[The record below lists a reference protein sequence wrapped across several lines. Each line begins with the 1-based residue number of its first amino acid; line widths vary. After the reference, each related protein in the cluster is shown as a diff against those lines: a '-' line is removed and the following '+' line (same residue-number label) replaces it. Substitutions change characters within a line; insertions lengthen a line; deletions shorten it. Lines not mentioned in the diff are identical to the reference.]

1 MRALKIAA
9 LLLAVLLAAPP
20 LWPQQK
26 YTYSATTNVV
36 IVNVSVTD
44 RNGKPIDN
52 LKKEDFEIYEDGKL
66 QKLQAVDFQRLN
78 ATTLPPPTQ
87 IASQPA
93 APKGYNPDA
102 EKASLQASML
112 SKYQDRRLIVMLFD
126 FSSMQPAEQIR
137 AKQAAIAFL
146 TNQMTASDTV
156 SIMIFGNTLQTVQ
169 DFTSDRD
176 LLIATVNKFRVGDSS
191 ENAAFADEG
200 ADSQDVSGQFVADE
214 TEFNIF
220 NADLKLAALED
231 AARTLGQYPEKKALI
246 YISSGIQK
254 NGVDNQSQLR
264 ATVNTAVRAN
274 VAFYPIDAR
283 GLSALVP
290 GGDATST
297 GAGFGS
303 ELYSGSAQRSLRE
316 NFINQQETLSTLALD
331 TGGKALLDSN
341 DLTDGMRQV
350 QKDFSSYYV
359 LSYVSSNP
367 ALDGRYRRIQVKL
380 SPSLAN
386 LHAKLD
392 YRQGYYGP
400 TTFAHMR
407 DEDKEAQLSQA
418 LLSDNP
424 VTDLPIAVEVDY
436 FRLAKDK
443 YFAPISV
450 KIPGSA
456 LAFHSKGA
464 KQGTELD
471 FIAEVF
477 DARGRSAATVRDTI
491 PLKVDTGAAG
501 QIVRKSIQYD
511 TGVTLTPGK
520 YKLRVVA
527 RENGE
532 GKIGTFETP
541 FTIPDLASGK
551 ALRVSS
557 VVLSNQRQ
565 PVADQVAG
573 VKNSKKLLAEN
584 PLIENGQKLM
594 PNVTKVFRPG
604 QTMLAYVE
612 VYDPTIPDSLPE
624 NFRRADIEA
633 TLAFYRG
640 KKKVFESPSV
650 RANRLLESREGTLP
664 VWLQVP
670 VSSLPPG
677 RYDCQLNLID
687 EFGSKFAF
695 PRASVAVLPPET
707 APPSSTPPA
716 TPAKPSGGKQIFDN
730 DPNGPTATISNE
742 T

>member
-1 MRALKIAA
+1 MKATALLTAA
-9 LLLAVLLAAPP
+9 LLAAQPM
-20 LWPQQK
+20 LPQQRA
-26 YTYSATTNVV
+26 TFSTTTNVV
-36 IVNVSVTD
+36 IVNVTVLD
-44 RNGKPIDN
+44 RNGQPIPN
-52 LKKEDFEIYEDGKL
+52 LTKADFEIYEDSKL
-66 QKLQAVDFQRLN
+66 QKLQAVDFQHLN
-78 ATTLPPPTQ
+78 NTTLPSAEQPTPTP
-87 IASQPA
+87 PA
-93 APKGYNPDA
+93 AA
-102 EKASLQASML
+102 LHATAV
-112 SKYQDRRLIVMLFD
+112 SKYQDRRLLVLLFD

-137 AKQAAIAFL
+137 AKNAAIRFL
-146 TNQMTASDTV
+146 NSQMTASDTV
-156 SIMIFGNTLQTVQ
+156 SILTFSTSLQTVQ

-176 LLIATVNKFRVGDSS
+176 LLINAINKFRIGESS
-191 ENAAFADEG
+191 ENATSADEG
-200 ADSQDVSGQFVADE
+200 ADMQDTSGQFVADE

-264 ATVNTAVRAN
+264 ATVNTAIRTN

-290 GGDATST
+290 GGDATAT
-297 GAGFGS
+297 GSGFGS
-303 ELYSGSAQRSLRE
+303 ELYSGSAQRSLKE
-316 NFINQQETLSTLALD
+316 NFNNQQETLATLALD

-341 DLTDGMRQV
+341 DLTEGIRQV

-359 LSYVSSNP
+359 LSYVSSNN

-380 SPSLAN
+380 APRLAE
-386 LHAKLD
+386 LHARLD

-407 DEDKEAQLSQA
+407 DADKEAQLSQA

-424 VTDLPIAVEVDY
+424 VTDLPIAVEIDY
-436 FRLAKDK
+436 FRIAKDK

-464 KQGTELD
+464 KQATELD

-477 DARGRSAATVRDTI
+477 DARGRAASTVRDTI
-491 PLKVDTGAAG
+491 PLKVDQGTAG
-501 QIVRKSIQYD
+501 QVVRKSIQYD

-520 YKLRVVA
+520 YKLRFVA

-532 GKIGTFETP
+532 GKVGTFETL
-541 FTIPDLASGK
+541 FTTPDLSSGN
-551 ALRVSS
+551 ALHVSS
-557 VVLSNQRQ
+557 VILSNQRQ
-565 PVADQVAG
+565 PVTDQLAG
-573 VKNSKKLLAEN
+573 VKNSKKLVAMN
-584 PLIENGQKLM
+584 PLIDNGQKLM
-594 PNVTKVFRPG
+594 PNVTKVFRPS
-604 QTMLAYVE
+604 QTLLVYAE

-624 NFRRADIEA
+624 NFRRADVEA
-633 TLAFYRG
+633 SIALYRNRQ
-640 KKKVFESPSV
+640 KVFETPPV
-650 RANRLLESREGTLP
+650 HANRLTDTRDSTLP

-670 VSSLPPG
+670 LAGIQPG

-687 EFGSKFAF
+687 EFGRRFAF
-695 PRASVAVLPPET
+695 PRTSLAILP
-707 APPSSTPPA
+707 
-716 TPAKPSGGKQIFDN
+716 GG
-730 DPNGPTATISNE
+730 
-742 T
+742 